1 MVALQIINKVIQTSK
16 YDLIIDNNLT
26 TDMFTGYENEFNY
39 IQDFYQK
46 YNKVP
51 DKETFISQ
59 FPDFDLVQVTESD
72 KYLIDKIN
80 EEYLYKKS
88 VPVLQEMAKLLETDS
103 NKAVEYLME
112 KIPELT
118 STQKTEGTDIIQHA
132 DERLQEYKNKLQ
144 GDNTTYITTGFEEL
158 DTIFKGFARGE
169 ELVVLFARIGQ
180 GKSWI
185 LNKML
190 SHSWEIGYNVGL
202 ISPEMSATKV
212 GYRFDTLTNHFSNK
226 NLVWGQKQQGYDESY
241 IEKLKE
247 RKNKFVVAIPQDF
260 DKKITVSKLKNFVLK
275 NKIDILGIDGITYL
289 TDERYKKGDNRTT
302 MLTNISEDLMSLSI
316 ELKIPIIVVVQ
327 SNRGGVNKEDEN
339 ETPDLENI
347 KDSDGIA
354 ANATKVLAIKQKV
367 SENIIQLAVKKHR
380 DGRTGQTLL
389 YQFDFDI
396 GQFTY
401 VPSNNDGLEPKKRN
415 EKINK
420 IKKQYNDNNE
430 DVF

>member
-1 MVALQIINKVIQTSK
+1 MVALQILNKIIKTSN
-16 YDLIIDNNLT
+16 YDIVLDNNLT
-26 TDMFTGYENEFNY
+26 PDMFTGYEEEFNF
-39 IQDFYQK
+39 IKNFYEK
-46 YNKVP
+46 YNKIP
-51 DKETFISQ
+51 DKETFINS
-59 FPDFDLVQVTESD
+59 FPDFDLLDVQESD

-88 VPVLQEMAKLLETDS
+88 VPVLQEMAELLETDS
-103 NKAVEYLME
+103 NKAVEYLLE

-118 STQKTEGTDIIQHA
+118 TTQKTEGIDIIQNA
-132 DERLQEYKNKLQ
+132 DKRLQEYEKKLQ

-260 DKKITVSKLKNFVLK
+260 NKKITVSKLKNFVLK

-354 ANATKVLAIKQKV
+354 ANATKVLAIKQKT
-367 SENIIQLAVKKHR
+367 SDNIIQLAVKKHR
-380 DGRTGQTLL
+380 DGRSGQTLL
-389 YQFDFDI
+389 YQFDFDV
-396 GQFTY
+396 GNFTY
-401 VPSNNDGLEPKKRN
+401 VPSNSDGLDPKKRT

-420 IKKQYNDNNE
+420 MKKEFNTDE